1 MTIVDP
7 YDLFPD
13 LELRSAAMTLQE
25 WCEDKNIVTP
35 LRYKGQVYSGYG
47 VSKDGLTIWSFKG
60 RSPRKMSI
68 FYNIEENQ
76 EGERRSDQKKNSNA
90 SHYPHVGL
98 SKDGVSKSRYVHV
111 LVKDTLDGDSW
122 KNIPPITAPYGKKG
136 ELMEWWNNTPE
147 WIKNDLRNDSYQV
160 NHIDNN
166 PNNHHIDNLEYVT
179 PSQNI
184 SHTQE
189 YNITRRKELN
199 G

>member
-1 MTIVDP
+1 MTRVDP

-13 LELRSAAMTLQE
+13 LELRSATMTLQE
-25 WCEDKNIVTP
+25 WCEENNIVTP
-35 LRYKGQVYSGYG
+35 LRYKGQVYPGYG

-60 RSPRKMSI
+60 RSPRRMSI

-90 SHYPHVGL
+90 SHYPHVGITVDGS
-98 SKDGVSKSRYVHV
+98 SKTRYVHV